1 MVVIES
7 PEDDLDT
14 VMCEGLVA
22 SVAAAWSQRE
32 SHPFTLQ
39 TVGTS
44 PASNDAWTAK
54 SENDGSAAAPDGHR
68 ALSTC
73 AQ

>member
-14 VMCEGLVA
+14 VCAKVWLLLSPPPGPSEN
-22 SVAAAWSQRE
+22 
-32 SHPFTLQ
+32 PY
-39 TVGTS
+39 TS
-44 PASNDAWTAK
+44 NQWERHLLDGRLRWTAK